1 MIRLFTDTS
10 SNFSTE
16 MVEKYNVSVI
26 PFSYSING
34 VTQEYNSFAG
44 FDSKDFYTQMRAG
57 AQIKT
62 SMINVVTYIIP
73 FEVALKAGDD
83 VIYIGMSGAVSG
95 SANAAD
101 IAAKELAERYPER
114 KIAAIDS
121 LGAGLGEGLLVIRAS
136 EMIKEGRSFYDVV
149 NTTMSNITTLC
160 QYFTVDDL
168 KYLKRGGRLSNF
180 EAAVG
185 ILLNIKPVLT
195 GDPNGRIVVIGKVRG
210 RKSAIS
216 TLADKYEKLVKDKSA
231 PIYINHADNEEG
243 ANELVKALRAKGFTG
258 EPTIVVYEPV
268 CGSHVGSGALAL
280 FFEGTHK

>member
-44 FDSKDFYTQMRAG
+44 FDPKDFYSQMRAG
-57 AQIKT
+57 ATIKT

-95 SANAAD
+95 SASAAD

-114 KIAAIDS
+114 NIVAIDS

-149 NTTMSNITTLC
+149 NTTTSNIATLC

-195 GDPNGRIVVIGKVRG
+195 GDPNGRIVVIGKARG
-210 RKSAIS
+210 RKSAIA
-216 TLADKYEKLVKDKSA
+216 TLAEKYDKLARDKSA
-231 PIYINHADNEEG
+231 SIYINHADNEEG
-243 ANELVKALRAKGFTG
+243 ANELVAALRAKGFKG

-268 CGSHVGSGALAL
+268 CGSHVGPGALAL

>member
-44 FDSKDFYTQMRAG
+44 FDPKDFYSQMRAG
-57 AQIKT
+57 ATIKT

-95 SANAAD
+95 SASAAD

-114 KIAAIDS
+114 NIVAIDS

-149 NTTMSNITTLC
+149 NTTTSNIATLC

-195 GDPNGRIVVIGKVRG
+195 GDPNGRIVVIGKARG
-210 RKSAIS
+210 RKSAIA
-216 TLADKYEKLVKDKSA
+216 TLAEKYDKLVKDKSA

-243 ANELVKALRAKGFTG
+243 ANELVAALRAKGFKG

-268 CGSHVGSGALAL
+268 CGSHVGPGALAL

>member
-26 PFSYSING
+26 PFSYTLNG
-34 VTQEYNSFAG
+34 VAQEYKCFAD
-44 FDSKDFYTQMRAG
+44 FDAKDFYAKMRAG
-57 AQIKT
+57 ALIKT

-73 FEVALKAGDD
+73 FEEALKAGDD

-101 IAAKELAERYPER
+101 IAAKELADRYPER
-114 KIAAIDS
+114 SIVAIDS
-121 LGAGLGEGLLVIRAS
+121 LGAGLGEGLLVIKAS
-136 EMIKEGRSFYDVV
+136 EMIKDGSSFYDVV
-149 NTTMSNITTLC
+149 NTTVKSISTLC

-195 GDPNGRIVVIGKVRG
+195 GDPNGRIVVIGKARG
-210 RKSAIS
+210 RRSAIS
-216 TLADKYEKLVKDKSA
+216 NLAEKYDKLAKDKSA

-243 ANELVKALRAKGFTG
+243 AKELVEALRAKGFTG
-258 EPTIVVYEPV
+258 KPTIVVYEPV
-268 CGSHVGSGALAL
+268 CGSHVGPGALAL
-280 FFEGTHK
+280 FFEGIHK

>member
-44 FDSKDFYTQMRAG
+44 FDPKDFYTQMRAG

-114 KIAAIDS
+114 KIVAIDS

-268 CGSHVGSGALAL
+268 CGSHVGPGALAL

>member
-243 ANELVKALRAKGFTG
+243 ATELVKALRAKGFTG

-268 CGSHVGSGALAL
+268 CGSHVGPGALAL

>member
-1 MIRLFTDTS
+1 MIKLFTDTS

-16 MVEKYNVSVI
+16 MVEKYNVTVI
-26 PFSYSING
+26 PFSYTIDG
-34 VTQEYNSFAG
+34 EPQYYKCFAD
-44 FDSKDFYTQMRAG
+44 FDNKDFYAKMRAG
-57 AQIKT
+57 AAIKT
-62 SMINVVTYIIP
+62 AMINVVTYIIP
-73 FEVALKAGDD
+73 FEEALKAGDD

-101 IAAKELAERYPER
+101 IAAKELTDSYPDR
-114 KIAAIDS
+114 RIIAINS

-136 EMIKEGRSFYDVV
+136 EMIAAGKSFDEVV
-149 NTTMSNITTLC
+149 SATMSNIVTLC

-216 TLADKYEKLVKDKSA
+216 TLADKYDKLAKDKSA

-243 ANELVKALRAKGFTG
+243 ANELVAALRAKGFKG
-258 EPTIVVYEPV
+258 EPVIVVYEPV
-268 CGSHVGSGALAL
+268 CGSHVGPGALAL